1 MNAVVGGSRP
11 DQLILLPAR
20 EKPKSGSCNVSYIS
34 EPLKTAVFLV
44 ISKGMKQGAT
54 QQDKNSTV
62 DILKHLTVIYIYFSI
77 D

>member
-11 DQLILLPAR
+11 DQLSLLPVQ
-20 EKPKSGSCNVSYIS
+20 EKPKSGSCNVSHIS

-44 ISKGMKQGAT
+44 ISKGMKQ
-54 QQDKNSTV
+54 QDKNSTS
-62 DILKHLTVIYIYFSI
+62 DILKHLTIAYIPFST